1 MHIAVGENS
10 MALMQQP
17 ITNSLENIYSLTFF
31 LFQKVVDV
39 INAMLNSG
47 NNESWTEVNKQV

>member
-1 MHIAVGENS
+1 VYMPIAVGENS

-31 LFQKVVDV
+31 
-39 INAMLNSG
+39 
-47 NNESWTEVNKQV
+47 